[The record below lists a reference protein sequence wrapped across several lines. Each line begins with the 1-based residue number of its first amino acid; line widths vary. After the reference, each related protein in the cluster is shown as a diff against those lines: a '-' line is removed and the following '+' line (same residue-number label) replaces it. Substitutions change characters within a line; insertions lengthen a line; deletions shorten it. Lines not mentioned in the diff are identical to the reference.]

1 VPFRRTQLTNFQ
13 HVDILAQALNS
24 ENISSWVTRQTGTG
38 YEFSGTGRTG
48 TRRSSNGQPV
58 TTRGY
63 ATQPAMPAPT
73 GFGPPQFFEAFNP
86 VAQGQMQSWDGQL
99 SSKIS
104 RPQDVIDQKI
114 EDGSDCR
121 TTLMVR
127 NLPANF
133 TKLDFINLLNAIC
146 PGKYD
151 FAYNRIDFCKSQSVG
166 YGFVNF
172 ISASWLLV
180 FVRAVRGRLLHQDV
194 PRRHMK
200 PCAVSYA
207 NVQGF
212 ECLIAKFRNSSIL
225 EEAEGCRPTLFWSD
239 ESAPSSAMV
248 GEQRP
253 WPPVDNDSKKAR
265 SMENAQTLGLYTPRR
280 SNGGRGGRGGRH
292 SRYDRGTS
300 AQQHD
305 EQFNNY
311 NVAPNATMAPF
322 GYVPRYQPQVPFDPR
337 TQQFVPAA
345 HQAYGGPQ
353 AAGSM
358 LRSHTNGRIGY
369 TQSVMPEFLAP
380 VTFPD
385 QGQAVTQDEFTP
397 LLYPQK
403 GQVQQY
409 YRRI

>member
-1 VPFRRTQLTNFQ
+1 V
-13 HVDILAQALNS
+13 VLAQALNS
-24 ENISSWVTRQTGTG
+24 DNISNWVTRQTGTG
-38 YEFSGTGRTG
+38 HES
-48 TRRSSNGQPV
+48 V
-58 TTRGY
+58 TAHGY
-63 ATQPAMPAPT
+63 STQHSMAAPT
-73 GFGPPQFFEAFNP
+73 GFGAPPIYHAYNP
-86 VAQGQMQSWDGQL
+86 VAGGQMQTWDGHVH
-99 SSKIS
+99 SASS

-133 TKLDFINLLNAIC
+133 TKVDFINLLNAIC

-151 FAYNRIDFCKSQSVG
+151 FAYNRIDFRLSQSVG

-180 FVRAVRGRLLHQDV
+180 FVRAVRGKLLHHNV

-212 ECLIAKFRNSSIL
+212 ECLVAKFRNSSIL
-225 EEAEGCRPTLFWSD
+225 EEADGCRPTLFWSD

-280 SNGGRGGRGGRH
+280 ANGGRGGRGGRH

-300 AQQHD
+300 AQQND
-305 EQFNNY
+305 EQFTNY
-311 NVAPNATMAPF
+311 NVAPNATMSPF
-322 GYVPRYQPQVPFDPR
+322 GHVPRYQPQVVFDAR
-337 TQQFVPAA
+337 TQHFVPAGY
-345 HQAYGGPQ
+345 QGYGGPQ

-369 TQSVMPEFLAP
+369 TQPVMPEFLAA
-380 VTFPD
+380 VTFPE
-385 QGQAVTQDEFTP
+385 QGHAVTQDEFVP

-403 GQVQQY
+403 GQIQKY
-409 YRRI
+409 YRPT